1 MREWER
7 PFDTRNIMGKRK
19 GDRWYHLLSSHS
31 TTICYQTLR
40 PGDLNVVSL
49 DTVMLLD
56 MSFGPSIAELIQ
68 HWLDVDLTSALT
80 KCRIDPT
87 PTDTHSL
94 RTEHGL
100 STCWHRLCR
109 DSGELPVRRVGLGP
123 GGLYLR
129 VLLLG
134 EVLSVFFSRVLKKV
148 KRSYN

>member
-1 MREWER
+1 
-7 PFDTRNIMGKRK
+7 
-19 GDRWYHLLSSHS
+19 
-31 TTICYQTLR
+31 
-40 PGDLNVVSL
+40 
-49 DTVMLLD
+49 MLPD
-56 MSFGPSIAELIQ
+56 MSSRSSIVEMIRHQ
-68 HWLDVDLTSALT
+68 LDVDLTPALV

-123 GGLYLR
+123 GGLHLR

-134 EVLSVFFSRVLKKV
+134 EE
-148 KRSYN
+148 